1 MNFPA
6 VIPDLL
12 CVHNESFNIMLV
24 YCACYPMIVPSV
36 LWFYFL
42 YRILATL
49 GGRNSPKTWRL
60 TSARWPWWSLTGRLS
75 SGWSWP
81 VVASL
86 TTLFWPGSFSHSTS
100 CVRSSFRSR
109 CEILKVPMYLGL
121 LKIFIL
127 FWRGCGEKG
136 SFLHCLW
143 ECKLV
148 QPLWETVG
156 RFLRKLK
163 LELLCDPTI
172 PLLGIYP

>member
-42 YRILATL
+42 YRILAML

-81 VVASL
+81 VVDSL

-100 CVRSSFRSR
+100 CVGSSFQSR
-109 CEILKVPMYLGL
+109 CEILKVPPYVFRPVENFYSVLERV
-121 LKIFIL
+121 
-127 FWRGCGEKG
+127 WRK
-136 SFLHCLW
+136 
-143 ECKLV
+143 
-148 QPLWETVG
+148 
-156 RFLRKLK
+156 RKL
-163 LELLCDPTI
+163 LTLFV
-172 PLLGIYP
+172 GM